1 MSDFDILIQSAR
13 VVDGTGN
20 PWFHGDVALSRDRVA
35 RVAPPGS
42 IEPSEACE
50 VVDAK
55 GMIVCPG
62 FIDVMSHS
70 ITPLMV
76 DGRCL
81 SKITQG
87 VTTEIMGEG
96 STPAPF
102 GGKVEEPKNTFLAE
116 KAPEWIELIPTW
128 NRFSDWLEAMV
139 EHGVS
144 PNIGSFLGGSTV
156 RIYAKGMEMGPPSGE
171 ELATMRQVVAEA
183 MKDGAFGLSTALIYP
198 PGAYCSTDELVE
210 LCKVVSEYKG
220 MYISHIRSEADNLIQ
235 ALEEALDIGRRA
247 NLPVEIYHLKASGKR
262 NWNKMQ
268 NVVAM
273 INEAREKG
281 IDVTADMYPYT
292 AGGTGLTSVLP
303 PWAAADGK
311 LYENIRDPEM
321 RAKIRS
327 EAMNPSGDWEAMAD
341 LIGPEGVMPIGFEKP
356 ENKKYTGKRLSEIAE
371 LRGQEWV
378 DAVFDLLDSEE
389 QRISTIY
396 FFIDEENVK
405 LQLQQPWVVISTDAG
420 GVDPA
425 WAKERGPLHPRA
437 YGTYPRVL
445 GKYVREEGVI
455 TLEDAVRKMSSA
467 VASRLRLRERGLLR
481 EGYYADVVI
490 FDPRTIN
497 DLATFD
503 NPHQLSVGVHDVW
516 VNGVRVL
523 DNGVHTGSKPGRIM
537 YGPGWME
544 Q

>member
-1 MSDFDILIQSAR
+1 MSDFDVLIQGAR

-20 PWFHGDVALSRDRVA
+20 PWFYADVALSRDRVA
-35 RVAPPGS
+35 RVAPPGE

-50 VVDAK
+50 VVDAG

-62 FIDVMSHS
+62 FIDIMSHS

-116 KAPEWIELIPTW
+116 KALEWLELIPTW
-128 NRFSDWLEAMV
+128 SRFSDWLVAMV

-156 RIYAKGMEMGPPSGE
+156 RNYAKGMEMGPPSGE
-171 ELATMRQVVAEA
+171 ELTTMRQVVAEA

-235 ALEEALDIGRRA
+235 ALEEALEIGRRA
-247 NLPVEIYHLKASGKR
+247 NLPVEIYHLKASGRR
-262 NWNKMQ
+262 NWSKMQ

-273 INEAREKG
+273 INEARAEG

-378 DAVFDLLDSEE
+378 DTVFDLLESEE

-481 EGYYADVVI
+481 EGYYADVVV

-503 NPHQLSVGVHDVW
+503 NPHQLSVGVRDVW
-516 VNGVRVL
+516 VNGTRVL

-537 YGPGWME
+537 YGPGRME
-544 Q
+544 